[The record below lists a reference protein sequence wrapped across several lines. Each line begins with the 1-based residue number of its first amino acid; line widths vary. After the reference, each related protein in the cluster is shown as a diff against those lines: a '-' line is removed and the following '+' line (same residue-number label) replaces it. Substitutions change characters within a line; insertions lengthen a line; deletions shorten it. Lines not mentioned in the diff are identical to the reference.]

1 MADGETSAS
10 TAVDLAGDFRD
21 SGVAEVLDQLD
32 RELIGLKPVK
42 QRIRETA
49 ALLIVD
55 RALKQV
61 TADRAQLGA
70 VQNRL
75 DSTISNLST
84 TVENANAARSRILDA
99 DFAMETA
106 SLSRNQ
112 VLQQAG
118 TSILAQ
124 ANQQPQQVLSLLQ
137 GG

>member
-1 MADGETSAS
+1 VNNAQ
-10 TAVDLAGDFRD
+10 AVNSIDITTREGANLAM
-21 SGVAEVLDQLD
+21 
-32 RELIGLKPVK
+32 
-42 QRIRETA
+42 
-49 ALLIVD
+49 LIVD
-55 RALKQV
+55 RAIGQV
-61 TADRAQLGA
+61 SSDRAQLGA